1 MAITTFAPDPTPR
14 IAAMADDTLRTP
26 PGVAKIGDVAQ
37 RAGVSPATVSR
48 VLNGSGAVSA
58 ERAARV
64 REAAAELG
72 YTPSG
77 PARALRQQRTRVWA
91 AIIADIQNPFFTS
104 MVRGMEDVALDE
116 GHRLVLGNT
125 DEDLDKEA
133 AYLDIAVAE
142 QMAGVVIAVASA
154 RDSKLDVLI
163 ERNVPVVAVDRR
175 PKRHEDEIDS
185 VLVDNELGA
194 RQATEHLLAAGAKRI
209 ACITGPARV
218 STAGERLAGHQRAL
232 RDHGVAPDA
241 DLVLRA
247 DFKEDG
253 GYAAARQLLSARR
266 KPDALFVANNLMT
279 LGALRAVKESGL
291 RIPDDLLLVGW
302 DDAPWTTL
310 TEPQLTVVAQPTHEI
325 GRQAARLL
333 ATASRDLPPR
343 HVVLP
348 PTLVARASSGA

>member
-1 MAITTFAPDPTPR
+1 MAEPPN
-14 IAAMADDTLRTP
+14 RTP
-26 PGVAKIGDVAQ
+26 SGVAKIGDVAQ

-48 VLNGSGAVSA
+48 VLNGSGAVSP

-64 REAAAELG
+64 REAALELG

-104 MVRGMEDVALDE
+104 MVRGMEDVALAE
-116 GHRLVLGNT
+116 GYRLVLGNT

-154 RDSKLDVLI
+154 KDSRLDVLL
-163 ERNVPVVAVDRR
+163 ERGIPVVAVDRR
-175 PKRHEDEIDS
+175 PKRHEDAVDS
-185 VLVDNELGA
+185 VVVDNELGA
-194 RQATEHLLAAGAKRI
+194 RQATEHLLAAGATRI
-209 ACITGPARV
+209 GCITGPARV

-232 RDHGVAPDA
+232 RDHGLAIDA
-241 DLVLRA
+241 DLVRRA

-253 GYAAARQLLSARR
+253 GYAATRTLLGARR
-266 KPDALFVANNLMT
+266 RPDALFVANNLMT
-279 LGALRAVKESGL
+279 LGALRAVQEAGL
-291 RIPDDLLLVGW
+291 RVPEDLLLVGF

-310 TEPQLTVVAQPTHEI
+310 VSPQLTVVAQPTHEI
-325 GRQAARLL
+325 GQQAARLL
-333 ATASRDLPPR
+333 ATASRDLPKR
-343 HVVLP
+343 HVILA
-348 PTLVARASSGA
+348 PTLVVRASSGG

>member
-1 MAITTFAPDPTPR
+1 VS
-14 IAAMADDTLRTP
+14 
-26 PGVAKIGDVAQ
+26 GVVAKIGDVAL

-48 VLNGSGAVSA
+48 VLNGSGAVSP

-77 PARALRQQRTRVWA
+77 PARALRQQKTRVWA
-91 AIIADIQNPFFTS
+91 AVIADIQNPFFTA
-104 MVRGMEDVALDE
+104 MVRGMEDVALAE

-125 DEDLDKEA
+125 DEDLEKEA

-154 RDSKLDVLI
+154 RDSRLDVLLDRGI
-163 ERNVPVVAVDRR
+163 PVVAVDRR
-175 PKRHEDEIDS
+175 PKRHEDAVDS
-185 VLVDNELGA
+185 VVVDNELGA
-194 RQATEHLLAAGAKRI
+194 RQATEHLLAAGARRI

-218 STAGERLAGHQRAL
+218 STASERLAGYQAAL
-232 RDHGVAPDA
+232 RAGGIAPDG
-241 DLVLRA
+241 DLVRRA

-253 GYAAARQLLSARR
+253 GYAATRTLLGARPR
-266 KPDALFVANNLMT
+266 PDALFVANNLMT
-279 LGALRAVKESGL
+279 LGALRAVQEAGL
-291 RIPDDLLLVGW
+291 RVPDDLLLVGW

-310 TEPQLTVVAQPTHEI
+310 ISPQLTVVAQPTQEI

-333 ATASRDLPPR
+333 ATASPDLPAR

-348 PTLVARASSGA
+348 PTLLPRASSRR